1 MIDARPETLKIGLF
15 GGAFDPI
22 HIGHLAAAQEVAEE
36 LGLDRVLFLPALQP
50 PHKDAEGLTPAPI
63 RVGMVRE
70 ATRDHPLFEVSDIEC
85 RRPPPSF
92 TIDTLRQLG
101 GIELARWHLIM
112 GADQWGRF
120 GQWREPDEVSALAE
134 LVLVTREGERP
145 GDIDPGLASGLR
157 PLFREVPITRI
168 DISSTLVR
176 RRVREGRSI
185 RYLVPD
191 GVRRIIEAEKLY
203 R

>member
-1 MIDARPETLKIGLF
+1 MDARSGTLRIGVF
-15 GGAFDPI
+15 GGAFDPV
-22 HIGHLAAAQEVAEE
+22 HVGHLAAAQEVAEE
-36 LGLDRVLFLPALQP
+36 LGLDQVLFVPALQP
-50 PHKDAEGLTPAPI
+50 PHKDPAGLTVAPI
-63 RVGMVRE
+63 RIEMVRE
-70 ATRDHPLFEVSDIEC
+70 AIREHPLFGVSDIEC

-92 TIDTLRQLG
+92 TIDTLR
-101 GIELARWHLIM
+101 ELTEHEVAKWHLIL
-112 GADQWGRF
+112 GADQWVRF
-120 GQWREPDEVSALAE
+120 GTWREPDEVARLAE
-134 LVLVTREGERP
+134 LVLVTRDGDRP
-145 GDIDPGLASGLR
+145 GDIDPGLPSGVR
-157 PLFREVPITRI
+157 PPFREVAITRI

>member
-1 MIDARPETLKIGLF
+1 MDARSGTWKVGVF
-15 GGAFDPI
+15 GGAFDPV

-36 LGLDRVLFLPALQP
+36 LGLDQVLLVPALQP
-50 PHKDAEGLTPAPI
+50 PHKESQGLTVAPI
-63 RVGMVRE
+63 RIDMLRE
-70 ATRDHPLFEVSDIEC
+70 AIREHPLFGISEVEC

-92 TIDTLRQLG
+92 TVDTLRELRE
-101 GIELARWHLIM
+101 IEVAKWHLIL
-112 GADQWGRF
+112 GADQWRRF
-120 GQWREPDEVSALAE
+120 GTWREPDEIARLAE
-134 LVLVTREGERP
+134 LVLVTRDGDRP
-145 GDIDPGLASGLR
+145 ADIDPGLTSGVR
-157 PLFREVPITRI
+157 PPFREVAITRI

>member
-1 MIDARPETLKIGLF
+1 MDARSGTLRIGVF
-15 GGAFDPI
+15 GGAFDPV

-36 LGLDRVLFLPALQP
+36 LGLDRVLFVPALQP
-50 PHKDAEGLTPAPI
+50 PHKDPARLTVARI
-63 RVGMVRE
+63 RVEMVRE
-70 ATRDHPLFEVSDIEC
+70 AIRGHPLFGVSDIEC

-92 TIDTLRQLG
+92 TIDTLR
-101 GIELARWHLIM
+101 ELTELEVAKWHLIV
-112 GADQWGRF
+112 GADQWGSF
-120 GQWREPDEVSALAE
+120 GTWREPDEIARLAE
-134 LVLVTREGERP
+134 LVLVTRDGDRP
-145 GDIDPGLASGLR
+145 ADIDPGLPSGVR
-157 PLFREVPITRI
+157 PPFSEVAITRI

>member
-1 MIDARPETLKIGLF
+1 MDERPGSAKIGVF

-36 LGLDRVLFLPALQP
+36 MQLDRVLFLPALQP
-50 PHKDAEGLTPAPI
+50 PHKDAAGLTSAVI
-63 RVGMVRE
+63 RMGMVRE
-70 ATRDHPLFEVSDIEC
+70 AIGDHPLFEMSDIEC

-92 TIDTLRQLG
+92 TVDTLRQLAAM
-101 GIELARWHLIM
+101 EPATWHLIL

-120 GQWREPDEVSALAE
+120 GGWREPDQIATLAE

-145 GDIDPGLASGLR
+145 ADIDPGLASGAR
-157 PLFREVPITRI
+157 PPFREVPITRI
-168 DISSTLVR
+168 DVSSTLVR